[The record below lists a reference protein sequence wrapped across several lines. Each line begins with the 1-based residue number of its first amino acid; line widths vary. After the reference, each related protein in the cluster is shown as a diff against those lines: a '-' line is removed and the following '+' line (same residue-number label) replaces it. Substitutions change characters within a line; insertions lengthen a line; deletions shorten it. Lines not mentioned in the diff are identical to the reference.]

1 VIKMDGNNT
10 RIGAVNAEQVVIGN
24 GNILVKKVYGNSDP
38 NSKKW
43 EEINLKLDELI
54 KQIKANKDLLDN
66 PDELVDSV
74 SNVEAELKKVRPNKT
89 TIKGTLNELASQVSS
104 ITTLANAVSALKVA
118 VIALF
123 G

>member
-1 VIKMDGNNT
+1 MDGTDT
-10 RIGAVNAEQVVIGN
+10 RIGAVNAEQVSIGN
-24 GNILVKKVYGNSDP
+24 GNTLVKKVYGNSDP

-74 SNVEAELKKVRPNKT
+74 SNVEAELKKVPPNKT
-89 TIKGTLNELASQVSS
+89 TIKGTLHELASQVSS

-118 VIALF
+118 VIAFL